1 MSDVHSTRAYFINIA
16 WSWLGFIT
24 IFGSSAIVMP
34 MLIRRLGTAQFGIWA
49 LAVSLVE
56 YFWLIDLGIR
66 PATVKLSAE
75 FRALGRTA
83 QAGS

>member
-24 IFGSSAIVMP
+24 IFGSSTIVMP

-56 YFWLIDLGIR
+56 YFWLIDLGFR
-66 PATVKLSAE
+66 PVLAPDH
-75 FRALGRTA
+75 
-83 QAGS
+83 